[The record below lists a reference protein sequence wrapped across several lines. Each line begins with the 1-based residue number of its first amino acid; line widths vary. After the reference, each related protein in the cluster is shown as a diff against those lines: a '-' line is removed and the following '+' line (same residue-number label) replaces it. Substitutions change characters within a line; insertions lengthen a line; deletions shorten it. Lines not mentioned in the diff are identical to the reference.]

1 MRRRLIGDNG
11 RAVCSAVSFF
21 IQDSKTRKS
30 ENYDYQPGKF
40 IIHYTEVP
48 ARGQSSFGRESVL
61 TRPDAQS
68 VSAETTR
75 SAGPVLDCEASRP
88 SCDKQD
94 GSRPGRAK
102 TRRHTSRSAFSVR
115 HTGTRDRNGER
126 GNTEEGSSLHGRR
139 PLSVMIVPEKNVCF
153 RGDYSPNAFLAPSLS
168 GLTSSTFLKY
178 WSASSLL
185 PFLE

>member
-40 IIHYTEVP
+40 IIHYTEFP
-48 ARGQSSFGRESVL
+48 AKGQSSFGRDLCMNGARMKPGLCPQRQHALPSLSL
-61 TRPDAQS
+61 T
-68 VSAETTR
+68 VSPASHHATSGTEAAR
-75 SAGPVLDCEASRP
+75 AGQKHGGIRQGLPFP
-88 SCDKQD
+88 
-94 GSRPGRAK
+94 PG
-102 TRRHTSRSAFSVR
+102 TQ
-115 HTGTRDRNGER
+115 ER
-126 GNTEEGSSLHGRR
+126 GDKKHGRGRQPAR
-139 PLSVMIVPEKNVCF
+139 PPPSVCHDCSRKNVCF